1 MSRFGASAKGF
12 SARSAL
18 AAATLILTPIVPGC
32 SENES
37 DSSSARPPIAVV
49 NHRDLPALPDA
60 PVETEDPAV
69 RRHVAEAVRQVQ
81 QRPED
86 PDANGRLGMIY
97 DVYSQPVAAAT
108 CYRRAA
114 MLSGREFKW
123 YYLLGRMQRT
133 LGEANEAVISLNQA
147 IAMNADYAPVQT
159 ALGEIYLELGE
170 TDKAEAAFRRAL
182 QIDARSCGALFGI
195 GKVLAGKGDHP
206 AALDLFRQGLALGPQ
221 YGPLHYAMGMSF
233 RATGEMEQARVH
245 LGLADSGAKQ
255 PPDRDPIL
263 ASVYAMDKGLHFD
276 YGRAQ
281 AMIVAG
287 DLDGAIKLL
296 RRIVAADPDHYRA
309 RGRLAFALN
318 RKGAASEALEQYQRA
333 VSLNPDNID
342 VLRPFALLLTR
353 RNRLDEAR
361 KCMEHVIELSGDHA
375 DDFEVLGVILSMQ
388 HRRREAIE
396 QFELS
401 LKRDPT
407 HVRSRDNL
415 IKLLRDEIAA
425 APSDEAV
432 LPYLIRYVQFKP
444 AHSTPYVMLGRIL
457 DRQGDLEGALRA
469 FDAALAINPNIP
481 DLRQRADEIRRQL
494 NSTPPPS
501 TPASTKSTPAR

>member
-1 MSRFGASAKGF
+1 MSRFSASVKGF

-32 SENES
+32 SESES
-37 DSSSARPPIAVV
+37 DSSPAHPPIGVV
-49 NHRDLPALPDA
+49 NNHNLPALPDA
-60 PVETEDPAV
+60 TVETEDPAV
-69 RRHVAEAVRQVQ
+69 RRYVAEAMRQAQ
-81 QRPED
+81 HSPKDPE
-86 PDANGRLGMIY
+86 PNGRLGMIY
-97 DVYSQPVAAAT
+97 DVYSQPVAAAA

-123 YYLLGRMQRT
+123 YYLLGRMQRS

-147 IAMNADYAPVQT
+147 IAMNARYAPVHT

-182 QIDARSCGALFGI
+182 QIDERSCGALFGM

-233 RATGEMEQARVH
+233 RATGEMEQAKMH
-245 LGLADSGAKQ
+245 LGLANSGTKQ
-255 PPDRDPIL
+255 PPDRDRIL
-263 ASVYAMDKGLHFD
+263 ASVYAMDKGLD
-276 YGRAQ
+276 YDYRRSQ
-281 AMIVAG
+281 AMTVAG
-287 DLDGAIKLL
+287 DLDGAIELL
-296 RRIVAADPDHYRA
+296 RRIVAAAPDHYGA

-318 RKGAASEALEQYQRA
+318 RKGAASEALEQYQQA
-333 VSLNPDNID
+333 ISLNPDNVD
-342 VLRPFALLLTR
+342 FLRPFALLLTR
-353 RNRLDEAR
+353 SSRLDEAR
-361 KCMEHVIELSGDHA
+361 KCMEHVIELGGDHA
-375 DDFEVLGVILSMQ
+375 DDYEVLGVILSMQ
-388 HRRREAIE
+388 NRRREAIE

-407 HVRSRDNL
+407 HTRSRKNL

-432 LPYLIRYVQFKP
+432 LPYLIRYVEFKP
-444 AHSTPYVMLGRIL
+444 AYSTPYVMLGRIL
-457 DRQGDLEGALRA
+457 DRQGDLGGALRA
-469 FDAALAINPNIP
+469 FDAALAMNSNIP
-481 DLRQRADEIRRQL
+481 EVRQRADEIRHQL